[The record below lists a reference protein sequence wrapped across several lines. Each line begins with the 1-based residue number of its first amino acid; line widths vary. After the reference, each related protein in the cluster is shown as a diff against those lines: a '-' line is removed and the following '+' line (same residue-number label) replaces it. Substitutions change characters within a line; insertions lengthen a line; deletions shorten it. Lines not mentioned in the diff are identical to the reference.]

1 VRVTTCFAIRN
12 LCRTSYLIVV
22 DYRGISRCAI
32 DWWGVKGSGGF
43 IPALKR
49 EAFSSILRNPRGCVS
64 ETDALELLCYGRN
77 HRGNPLRGRSGDSMS
92 DTYELKANVEGEQF
106 TVDFESEDAAT
117 AAKSALNDAGHNA
130 GVYVPVR

>member
-1 VRVTTCFAIRN
+1 
-12 LCRTSYLIVV
+12 
-22 DYRGISRCAI
+22 
-32 DWWGVKGSGGF
+32 
-43 IPALKR
+43 
-49 EAFSSILRNPRGCVS
+49 
-64 ETDALELLCYGRN
+64 
-77 HRGNPLRGRSGDSMS
+77 MS